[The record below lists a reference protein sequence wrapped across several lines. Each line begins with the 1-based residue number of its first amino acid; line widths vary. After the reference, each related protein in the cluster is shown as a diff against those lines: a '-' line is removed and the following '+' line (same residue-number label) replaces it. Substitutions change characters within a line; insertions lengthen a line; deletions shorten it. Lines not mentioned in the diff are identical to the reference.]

1 MPVILCAE
9 DDMQLQVLICKLL
22 ENDGFTVITAGNGE
36 FALEASRSHPG
47 PVDLLLTD
55 IEMPRMN
62 GLELSGKIRVER
74 PGIKILVMSGA
85 MQTNEHVSIDG
96 LPFLSKPFTL
106 GSVTPFH

>member
-1 MPVILCAE
+1 
-9 DDMQLQVLICKLL
+9 LQLL
-22 ENDGFTVITAGNGE
+22 ENDGYTVITARNGE

-55 IEMPRMN
+55 IEMARMN

-85 MQTNEHVSIDG
+85 IQASEHVSIDG

-106 GSVTPFH
+106 AALRHSIEELLRPVQA